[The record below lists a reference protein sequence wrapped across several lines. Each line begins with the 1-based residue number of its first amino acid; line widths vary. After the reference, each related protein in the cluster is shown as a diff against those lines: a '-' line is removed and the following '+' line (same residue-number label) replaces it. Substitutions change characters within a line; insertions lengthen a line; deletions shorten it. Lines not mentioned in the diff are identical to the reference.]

1 MAKYLNRLAAR
12 LAREALR
19 ESKAWVVSKKL
30 ILETDEG
37 DVELEKGDMV
47 DLGATPDGDL
57 AVKTNNAAVVVIADA
72 DLASKIADTVVSSDE
87 LSDVEFVTK
96 DAVDTVLDG
105 EPVDDVIGKMAD
117 DAPEADAAA
126 DTEVVDDK
134 AEVEVGECTV
144 AKKESVQA
152 KFDKFA
158 ANPIVFTKS
167 LKCEAIAIDEEDE
180 DPIDMAT
187 ISAEQIAKEPYFGY
201 DEFVARVSELG
212 GSVQPGE
219 VEKALDANGKMIGY
233 FDKTSSQGM
242 IYPESNFE
250 SEEDMMNVPAEA
262 EPLMNAPLEGEEA
275 EMTDVVEEALGC
287 YESSEMTGADY
298 MKMVESLKAAKLSES
313 TVAKIAGSFGTRTL
327 VEGCKVFDTKLGKTV
342 CIKESGVDADNWIV
356 ESGDEKRFTKRYFK
370 A

>member
-1 MAKYLNRLAAR
+1 MAKYLNRLSAR

-47 DLGATPDGDL
+47 DLGATPEGDL
-57 AVKTNNAAVVVIADA
+57 AVKSNAAAVVVVSDA

-96 DAVDTVLDG
+96 DAVDTVLNG

-117 DAPEADAAA
+117 EEPDAS
-126 DTEVVDDK
+126 
-134 AEVEVGECTV
+134 EVEVGECSV
-144 AKKESVQA
+144 VKKESVES
-152 KFDKFA
+152 KFEKFA

-167 LKCEAIAIDEEDE
+167 LKCESILVDEEDE
-180 DPIDMAT
+180 APIDLAT
-187 ISAEQIAKEPYFGY
+187 VSANPIAQEPFF
-201 DEFVARVSELG
+201 DLNLFAQRASELG
-212 GSVQPGE
+212 GSTQTGE
-219 VEKALDANGKMIGY
+219 VEKALDKDGKMIGY
-233 FDKTSSQGM
+233 FDKATNSGV
-242 IYPESNFE
+242 IYPESKFE
-250 SEEDMMNVPAEA
+250 SDEEMMNVSADA
-262 EPLMNAPLEGEEA
+262 EPIMSDPIADEDAMLD
-275 EMTDVVEEALGC
+275 TVEEALGC

-298 MKMVESLKAAKLSES
+298 MKMVESLKAANLSES
-313 TVAKIAGSFGTRTL
+313 TVAKVAGSFGTRSL
-327 VEGCKVFDTKLGKTV
+327 AEGCRVFDTVLGKTV
-342 CIKESGVDADNWIV
+342 CVKESGVDADNWIV

>member
-1 MAKYLNRLAAR
+1 MAKYLNRLSAR

-47 DLGATPDGDL
+47 DLGATPEGDL
-57 AVKTNNAAVVVIADA
+57 AVKSNAAAVVVIADA

-87 LSDVEFVTK
+87 LGDVEFVTK

-117 DAPEADAAA
+117 EEPEAS
-126 DTEVVDDK
+126 
-134 AEVEVGECTV
+134 EVEVAQV
-144 AKKESVQA
+144 DVDKKESVQA

-158 ANPIVFTKS
+158 ANPIAFTKS
-167 LKCEAIAIDEEDE
+167 LKCESILIDEEDE
-180 DPIDMAT
+180 EGINMAT
-187 ISAEQIAKEPYFGY
+187 LSQDSVAKEPFFGY
-201 DEFVARVSELG
+201 EEFVARVSELG

-233 FDKTSSQGM
+233 FDKATSQGV
-242 IYPESNFE
+242 IYPESGFE

-262 EPLMNAPLEGEEA
+262 EPLMGAPLEGEEA
-275 EMTDVVEEALGC
+275 EMTDAVEEALGC
-287 YESSEMTGADY
+287 YESSEMSGADY
-298 MKMVESLKAAKLSES
+298 MKMVESLKAANLSES
-313 TVAKIAGSFGTRTL
+313 TVAKIAGSFGNRTL
-327 VEGCKVFDTKLGKTV
+327 AEGCRVFDTVLGKNV
-342 CIKESGVDADNWIV
+342 CVKESGVDADNWIV

>member
-1 MAKYLNRLAAR
+1 MAKYLNRLSAR

-47 DLGATPDGDL
+47 DLGATPEGDL
-57 AVKTNNAAVVVIADA
+57 AVKSNAAAVVVITDA

-87 LSDVEFVTK
+87 LGDVEFVTK

-117 DAPEADAAA
+117 EEPEAS
-126 DTEVVDDK
+126 
-134 AEVEVGECTV
+134 EVEVAQV
-144 AKKESVQA
+144 DVDKKESVQA

-158 ANPIVFTKS
+158 ANPIAFTKS
-167 LKCEAIAIDEEDE
+167 LKCESILVDEADEE
-180 DPIDMAT
+180 PIDVAT
-187 ISAEQIAKEPYFGY
+187 MSQDSVAKEPFFGY
-201 DEFVARVSELG
+201 EEFVARVSELG

-233 FDKTSSQGM
+233 FDKATSQGM
-242 IYPESNFE
+242 IYPESGFE

-262 EPLMNAPLEGEEA
+262 EPLMGAPLEGEEA
-275 EMTDVVEEALGC
+275 EMTDAVEEALGC
-287 YESSEMTGADY
+287 YESSEMSGADY
-298 MKMVESLKAAKLSES
+298 MKMVESLKAANLSES
-313 TVAKIAGSFGTRTL
+313 TVAKIAGSFGNRTL
-327 VEGCKVFDTKLGKTV
+327 AEGCKVFDTVLGKNV
-342 CIKESGVDADNWIV
+342 CVKESGVDADNWIV

>member
-1 MAKYLNRLAAR
+1 MAKYLNRLSAR

-19 ESKAWVVSKKL
+19 ESNAWVVTKKL

-37 DVELEKGDMV
+37 DVELNKGDMV
-47 DLGATPDGDL
+47 DLGATPEGDL
-57 AVKTNNAAVVVIADA
+57 AVKSNAAAVVVIADA

-87 LSDVEFVTK
+87 LGDVEFVTK

-117 DAPEADAAA
+117 EEPE
-126 DTEVVDDK
+126 TT
-134 AEVEVGECTV
+134 EVEVGECSV

-158 ANPIVFTKS
+158 ANPVVFTKS
-167 LKCEAIAIDEEDE
+167 MKCESILVDEGDE
-180 DPIDMAT
+180 DPINLAT
-187 ISAEQIAKEPYFGY
+187 VSMDKVAKEPYFGY
-201 DEFVARVSELG
+201 EEFVARVSELG

-219 VEKALDANGKMIGY
+219 VEKALDKDGKIIGF
-233 FDKTSSQGM
+233 FDKASSQGM
-242 IYPESNFE
+242 IYPESQFE
-250 SEEDMMNVPAEA
+250 SDEEMNAVSA
-262 EPLMNAPLEGEEA
+262 EPEALMGDPLEGDEVAMEDA
-275 EMTDVVEEALGC
+275 VEEALGC

-298 MKMVESLKAAKLSES
+298 MKMIESLKAANLSES

-327 VEGCKVFDTKLGKTV
+327 AEGCRVFDTAFGKTV
-342 CIKESGVDADNWIV
+342 CVKESGVDADNWIA
-356 ESGDEKRFTKRYFK
+356 EANTEKSRFTKRYFK

>member
-1 MAKYLNRLAAR
+1 MAKYLNRLSAR

-47 DLGATPDGDL
+47 DLGATPEGDL
-57 AVKTNNAAVVVIADA
+57 AVKSNAAAVVVIADA

-87 LSDVEFVTK
+87 LGDVEFVTK

-117 DAPEADAAA
+117 EEPEAS
-126 DTEVVDDK
+126 
-134 AEVEVGECTV
+134 EVEVAQV
-144 AKKESVQA
+144 DVDKKESVQA

-158 ANPIVFTKS
+158 ANPIAFTKS
-167 LKCEAIAIDEEDE
+167 LKCESILIDEEDE
-180 DPIDMAT
+180 EGINMAT
-187 ISAEQIAKEPYFGY
+187 LSQDSVAKEPFFGY
-201 DEFVARVSELG
+201 EEFVARVSELG

-233 FDKTSSQGM
+233 FDKAASQGV
-242 IYPESNFE
+242 IYPESGFE

-262 EPLMNAPLEGEEA
+262 EPLMGAPLEGEEA
-275 EMTDVVEEALGC
+275 EMTDAVEEALGC
-287 YESSEMTGADY
+287 YESSEMSGADY
-298 MKMVESLKAAKLSES
+298 MKMVESLKAANLSES
-313 TVAKIAGSFGTRTL
+313 TVAKIAGSFGNRTL
-327 VEGCKVFDTKLGKTV
+327 AEGCRVFDTVLGKNV
-342 CIKESGVDADNWIV
+342 CVKESGVDADNWIV

>member
-1 MAKYLNRLAAR
+1 MAKYLNRLSAR

-47 DLGATPDGDL
+47 DLGATPEGDL
-57 AVKTNNAAVVVIADA
+57 AVKSNAAAVVVIADA

-87 LSDVEFVTK
+87 LGDVEFVTK

-117 DAPEADAAA
+117 EEPEAS
-126 DTEVVDDK
+126 
-134 AEVEVGECTV
+134 EVEVAQV
-144 AKKESVQA
+144 DVDKKESVQA

-158 ANPIVFTKS
+158 ANPIAFTKS
-167 LKCEAIAIDEEDE
+167 LKCESILIDEEDE
-180 DPIDMAT
+180 EGINMAT
-187 ISAEQIAKEPYFGY
+187 LSQDSVAKEPFFGY
-201 DEFVARVSELG
+201 EEFVARVSELG

-233 FDKTSSQGM
+233 FDKATSQGV
-242 IYPESNFE
+242 IYPESGFD

-262 EPLMNAPLEGEEA
+262 EPLMGAPLEGEEA
-275 EMTDVVEEALGC
+275 EMTDAVEEALGC
-287 YESSEMTGADY
+287 YESSEMSGADY
-298 MKMVESLKAAKLSES
+298 MKMVESLKAANLSES
-313 TVAKIAGSFGTRTL
+313 TVAKIAGSFGNRTL
-327 VEGCKVFDTKLGKTV
+327 AEGCRVFDTVLGKNV
-342 CIKESGVDADNWIV
+342 CVKESGVDADNWIV

>member
-1 MAKYLNRLAAR
+1 MAKYLNRLSAR

-47 DLGATPDGDL
+47 DLGATPEGDL
-57 AVKTNNAAVVVIADA
+57 AVKSNAAAVVVIADA

-87 LSDVEFVTK
+87 LGDVEFVTK

-117 DAPEADAAA
+117 EEPEAS
-126 DTEVVDDK
+126 
-134 AEVEVGECTV
+134 EVEVAEV
-144 AKKESVQA
+144 DVDKKESVQA

-158 ANPIVFTKS
+158 ANPISFTKS
-167 LKCEAIAIDEEDE
+167 LKCESILIDEEDE
-180 DPIDMAT
+180 EGINMAT
-187 ISAEQIAKEPYFGY
+187 LSQDSVAKEPFFGY
-201 DEFVARVSELG
+201 EEFVARVSELG

-233 FDKTSSQGM
+233 FDKATSQGM
-242 IYPESNFE
+242 IYPESGFE

-262 EPLMNAPLEGEEA
+262 EPLMGAPLEGEEA
-275 EMTDVVEEALGC
+275 EMTDAVEEALGC
-287 YESSEMTGADY
+287 YESSEMSGADY
-298 MKMVESLKAAKLSES
+298 MKMVESLKAANLSES
-313 TVAKIAGSFGTRTL
+313 TVAKIAGSFGNRTL
-327 VEGCKVFDTKLGKTV
+327 AEGCKVFDTVLGKNV
-342 CIKESGVDADNWIV
+342 CVKESGVDADNWIV

>member
-1 MAKYLNRLAAR
+1 MAKYINRLAAR
-12 LAREALR
+12 LAREKLA

-37 DVELEKGDMV
+37 DVELEKGDIV
-47 DLGATPDGDL
+47 DLGATPEGDL
-57 AVKTNNAAVVVIADA
+57 AVKSNSAAVVVIADA

-117 DAPEADAAA
+117 EEPETDG
-126 DTEVVDDK
+126 
-134 AEVEVGECTV
+134 VEVAQMNV
-144 AKKESVQA
+144 DKKESVQS
-152 KFDKFA
+152 KFDKFS
-158 ANPIVFTKS
+158 ANPMVFSKS
-167 LKCEAIAIDEEDE
+167 MKCESILIDEEDE
-180 DPIDMAT
+180 DPINMTT
-187 ISAEQIAKEPYFGY
+187 ISAEQTAKEPYFGY
-201 DEFVARVSELG
+201 EEFVARVSELG

-233 FDKTSSQGM
+233 FDKAASQGM
-242 IYPESNFE
+242 IYPESTFE
-250 SEEDMMNVPAEA
+250 TAEEMANVPAEA
-262 EPLMNAPLEGEEA
+262 EPLMDEPLEGEEA
-275 EMTDVVEEALGC
+275 EMSDAVEEALGC

-313 TVAKIAGSFGTRTL
+313 TVAKIAGSFGNRTL
-327 VEGCKVFDTKLGKTV
+327 AEGCRVFDTVLGKNV
-342 CIKESGVDADNWIV
+342 CVKESGVDADNWIV
-356 ESGDEKRFTKRYFK
+356 ESGEEKRFTKRYFK

>member
-1 MAKYLNRLAAR
+1 MAKYLNRLSAR

-47 DLGATPDGDL
+47 DLGATPEGDL
-57 AVKTNNAAVVVIADA
+57 ALKSNTAAVVVIADA

-87 LSDVEFVTK
+87 LGDVEFVTK

-117 DAPEADAAA
+117 EEPEAS
-126 DTEVVDDK
+126 
-134 AEVEVGECTV
+134 EVEVAQV
-144 AKKESVQA
+144 DVDKKESVQA

-158 ANPIVFTKS
+158 ANPIAFTKS
-167 LKCEAIAIDEEDE
+167 LKCESILIDEEDE
-180 DPIDMAT
+180 EGINMAT
-187 ISAEQIAKEPYFGY
+187 LSQDSVAKEPFFGY
-201 DEFVARVSELG
+201 EEFVARVSELG

-233 FDKTSSQGM
+233 FDKAASQGV
-242 IYPESNFE
+242 IYPESGFE

-262 EPLMNAPLEGEEA
+262 EPLMGAPLEGEEA
-275 EMTDVVEEALGC
+275 EMTDAVEEALGC
-287 YESSEMTGADY
+287 YESSEMSGADY
-298 MKMVESLKAAKLSES
+298 MKMVESLKAANLSES
-313 TVAKIAGSFGTRTL
+313 TVAKIAGSFGNRTL
-327 VEGCKVFDTKLGKTV
+327 AEGCRVFDTVLGKNV
-342 CIKESGVDADNWIV
+342 CVKESGVDADNWIV

>member
-1 MAKYLNRLAAR
+1 MAKYLNRLSAR
-12 LAREALR
+12 LARQALA

-47 DLGATPDGDL
+47 DLGATPEGDL
-57 AVKTNNAAVVVIADA
+57 AVKSNSAAVVVITDA

-117 DAPEADAAA
+117 EEP
-126 DTEVVDDK
+126 DTSD
-134 AEVEVGECTV
+134 VEVAQV
-144 AKKESVQA
+144 DVDKKESVQA

-158 ANPIVFTKS
+158 ANPMVFSKS
-167 LKCEAIAIDEEDE
+167 MKCESILVDEEDE
-180 DPIDMAT
+180 DPINMAT
-187 ISAEQIAKEPYFGY
+187 ISAEKTAKEPYFGY
-201 DEFVARVSELG
+201 EEFVARVSELG

-233 FDKTSSQGM
+233 FDKATSQGM
-242 IYPESNFE
+242 IYPETTFE
-250 SEEDMMNVPAEA
+250 SEEDLMNVPGEA
-262 EPLMNAPLEGEEA
+262 EPLMNDPLAGEGMEDE
-275 EMTDVVEEALGC
+275 VEEALSC
-287 YESSEMTGADY
+287 YESSEMSGADY
-298 MKMVESLKAAKLSES
+298 MKMVESLSAAKLSES
-313 TVAKIAGSFGTRTL
+313 TVAKIAGSFDSRRLT
-327 VEGCKVFDTKLGKTV
+327 EGCKVFDTVLGKNV
-342 CIKESGVDADNWIV
+342 CVKESGVDADNWIV
-356 ESGDEKRFTKRYFK
+356 ESGAEKRFTKRFFK

>member
-1 MAKYLNRLAAR
+1 MAKYLNRLSAR

-19 ESKAWVVSKKL
+19 ESKSWVVTKKL

-37 DVELEKGDMV
+37 DVELEKGDMI
-47 DLGATPDGDL
+47 DLGADENGDL
-57 AVKTNNAAVVVIADA
+57 AVKSNAAAVVIISDA

-105 EPVDDVIGKMAD
+105 EDIDDVVGKMAD
-117 DAPEADAAA
+117 EAPEA

-144 AKKESVQA
+144 TKKESVES

-158 ANPIVFTKS
+158 RNPIVCTKK
-167 LKCEAIAIDEEDE
+167 LACEAIAIDEEDE

-187 ISAEQIAKEPYFGY
+187 ISAEQTAKEPYFGY

-233 FDKTSSQGM
+233 FDKASSQGM
-242 IYPESNFE
+242 IYPESQFD
-250 SEEDMMNVPAEA
+250 SDEDMMNVPADAQPLET
-262 EPLMNAPLEGEEA
+262 EPLEDD
-275 EMTDVVEEALGC
+275 EMEMADVVEEALGC

-298 MKMVESLKAAKLSES
+298 IKMVESLKAAKLSES

-327 VEGCKVFDTKLGKTV
+327 AEGCKVFDTVLGKHV
-342 CIKESGVDADNWIV
+342 CVKESGVDADNWIA

>member
-1 MAKYLNRLAAR
+1 MAKYLNRLSAR

-37 DVELEKGDMV
+37 DVELEKGDVV
-47 DLGATPDGDL
+47 DLGATPEGDL
-57 AVKTNNAAVVVIADA
+57 AVKSNSAAVVVIADA

-117 DAPEADAAA
+117 EEP
-126 DTEVVDDK
+126 DTSD
-134 AEVEVGECTV
+134 VEVAQIDV
-144 AKKESVQA
+144 DKKESVQA

-158 ANPIVFTKS
+158 ANPIVFSKS
-167 LKCEAIAIDEEDE
+167 MKCESILVDEEDE
-180 DPIDMAT
+180 EPIDVAT
-187 ISAEQIAKEPYFGY
+187 MSMEQVAKEPYFGY
-201 DEFVARVSELG
+201 EEFVARVSELG

-233 FDKTSSQGM
+233 FDKAASQGM
-242 IYPESNFE
+242 IYPETQFE
-250 SEEDMMNVPAEA
+250 SEEDLMNVSAEA
-262 EPLMNAPLEGEEA
+262 EPLMDDPLVGDEMESCEA
-275 EMTDVVEEALGC
+275 VEEALRC
-287 YESSEMTGADY
+287 YESSEMKGSY
-298 MKMVESLKAAKLSES
+298 YVKMIESLKATKLSES

-327 VEGCKVFDTKLGKTV
+327 AEGCKVFDTVLGKNV
-342 CIKESGVDADNWIV
+342 CVKESGVDADNWIV
-356 ESGDEKRFTKRYFK
+356 ESGEEKRFTKRYFK

>member
-1 MAKYLNRLAAR
+1 MAKYLNRLSAR

-47 DLGATPDGDL
+47 DLGATPEGDL
-57 AVKTNNAAVVVIADA
+57 AVKSNAAAVVVIADA

-87 LSDVEFVTK
+87 LGDVEFVTK

-117 DAPEADAAA
+117 EEPEAS
-126 DTEVVDDK
+126 
-134 AEVEVGECTV
+134 EVEVAQV
-144 AKKESVQA
+144 DVDKKESVQA

-158 ANPIVFTKS
+158 ANPIAFTKS
-167 LKCEAIAIDEEDE
+167 LKCESILIDEEDE
-180 DPIDMAT
+180 EGINMAT
-187 ISAEQIAKEPYFGY
+187 LSQDSVAKEPFFGY
-201 DEFVARVSELG
+201 EEFVARVSELG

-233 FDKTSSQGM
+233 FDKAASQGM
-242 IYPESNFE
+242 IYPESGFE

-262 EPLMNAPLEGEEA
+262 EPLMGAPLEGEEA
-275 EMTDVVEEALGC
+275 EMTDAVEEALGC
-287 YESSEMTGADY
+287 YESSEMNGADY
-298 MKMVESLKAAKLSES
+298 MKMVESLKAANLSES
-313 TVAKIAGSFGTRTL
+313 TVAKIAGSFGNRTL
-327 VEGCKVFDTKLGKTV
+327 AEGCRVFDTVLGKNV
-342 CIKESGVDADNWIV
+342 CVKESGVDADNWIV

>member
-1 MAKYLNRLAAR
+1 MAKYLNRLSAR

-19 ESKAWVVSKKL
+19 ESKSWVVTKKL

-37 DVELEKGDMV
+37 DIELEKGDMI
-47 DLGATPDGDL
+47 DLGADENGDL
-57 AVKTNNAAVVVIADA
+57 AVKSNAAAVVIISDA

-105 EPVDDVIGKMAD
+105 EDIDDVVGKMAD
-117 DAPEADAAA
+117 EEVPAEA
-126 DTEVVDDK
+126 EEEK

-144 AKKESVQA
+144 ARKESVEA

-158 ANPIVFTKS
+158 RNPIVCTKK
-167 LKCEAIAIDEEDE
+167 LACEAIAIDEEDE

-187 ISAEQIAKEPYFGY
+187 ISQTTVAKEPFFGY
-201 DEFVARVSELG
+201 DEFAARVSELG
-212 GSVQPGE
+212 GSIQPGE
-219 VEKALDANGKMIGY
+219 VEKALDKDGKMIGY
-233 FDKTSSQGM
+233 FDKASSQGVV
-242 IYPESNFE
+242 YPESEFE
-250 SEEDMMNVPAEA
+250 SEEEMMNVSSDA
-262 EPLMNAPLEGEEA
+262 EPIMGEPLEGEEVA
-275 EMTDVVEEALGC
+275 VADSVEEALGC
-287 YESSEMTGADY
+287 YESSEMSGADY

-327 VEGCKVFDTKLGKTV
+327 AEGCKVFDTVLGKHV
-342 CIKESGVDADNWIV
+342 CVKESGVDADNWIA
-356 ESGDEKRFTKRYFK
+356 ESGAEKRFTKRYFK

>member
-1 MAKYLNRLAAR
+1 MAKYLNRLSAR

-37 DVELEKGDMV
+37 DVELEKGDVV
-47 DLGATPDGDL
+47 DLGATPEGDL
-57 AVKTNNAAVVVIADA
+57 AVKSNQAAVVVIADA

-87 LSDVEFVTK
+87 LGDVEFVTK

-117 DAPEADAAA
+117 EEPDSN
-126 DTEVVDDK
+126 
-134 AEVEVGECTV
+134 EVEVGECSV
-144 AKKESVQA
+144 AKKESVEA
-152 KFDKFA
+152 KFAKFA
-158 ANPIVFTKS
+158 ANPIAFTKS
-167 LKCEAIAIDEEDE
+167 LVCESILVDEDDE

-187 ISAEQIAKEPYFGY
+187 VSQDSVAKEPFFGY
-201 DEFVARVSELG
+201 EEFVSRVSELG

-233 FDKTSSQGM
+233 FDKAANQGM
-242 IYPESNFE
+242 IYPESEFE

-262 EPLMNAPLEGEEA
+262 EAVMTDPLEGEEA
-275 EMTDVVEEALGC
+275 EMTDAVEEALNC

-298 MKMVESLKAAKLSES
+298 VKMVESLKAANLSES

-327 VEGCKVFDTKLGKTV
+327 AEGCRVFDTTLGKTV
-342 CIKESGVDADNWIV
+342 CVKESGVDADNWIA
-356 ESGDEKRFTKRYFK
+356 ESGEEKRFTKRYFK

>member
-1 MAKYLNRLAAR
+1 MAKYINRLAAR
-12 LAREALR
+12 LAREKLR

-47 DLGATPDGDL
+47 DLGATPEGDL
-57 AVKTNNAAVVVIADA
+57 AVKSNAAAVVVIADA
-72 DLASKIADTVVSSDE
+72 DLASKIADSVVSSDE
-87 LSDVEFVTK
+87 LSDVEFVTR
-96 DAVDTVLDG
+96 DAVDTVLGG

-117 DAPEADAAA
+117 EAPAD
-126 DTEVVDDK
+126 EVPAEGEDEK

-144 AKKESVQA
+144 AKKESVES
-152 KFDKFA
+152 KFAKFA
-158 ANPIVFTKS
+158 ANPIVFNRS
-167 LKCEAIAIDEEDE
+167 LACESILVDEEDE
-180 DPIDMAT
+180 APMDIST
-187 ISAEQIAKEPYFGY
+187 ISQDSVAKEPFFGY
-201 DEFVARVSELG
+201 EEFVSRVSELG

-233 FDKTSSQGM
+233 FDKATSQGM
-242 IYPESNFE
+242 IYPESGFE

-262 EPLMNAPLEGEEA
+262 EPLMDEPLEGEEQ
-275 EMTDVVEEALGC
+275 EMTDAVEEALSC
-287 YESSEMTGADY
+287 YESSQMTGADY

-327 VEGCKVFDTKLGKTV
+327 AEGCKVFDTELGKTV
-342 CIKESGVDADNWIV
+342 CVKESGTDADNWIV
-356 ESGDEKRFTKRYFK
+356 ESGAEKRFTKRYFK

>member
-1 MAKYLNRLAAR
+1 MAKYLNRLSAR

-47 DLGATPDGDL
+47 DLGATPEGDL
-57 AVKTNNAAVVVIADA
+57 ALKSNTAAVVVIADA

-87 LSDVEFVTK
+87 LGDVEFVTK

-117 DAPEADAAA
+117 EEPEAS
-126 DTEVVDDK
+126 
-134 AEVEVGECTV
+134 EVEVAEV
-144 AKKESVQA
+144 DVDKKESVQA

-158 ANPIVFTKS
+158 ANPIAFTKS
-167 LKCEAIAIDEEDE
+167 LKCESILIDEEDE
-180 DPIDMAT
+180 GAIDMAT
-187 ISAEQIAKEPYFGY
+187 LSQDSVAKEPFFGY
-201 DEFVARVSELG
+201 EEFVARVSELG

-233 FDKTSSQGM
+233 FDKASSQGV
-242 IYPESNFE
+242 IYPESSFE

-262 EPLMNAPLEGEEA
+262 EPLMGAPLEGEEA
-275 EMTDVVEEALGC
+275 EMTDAVEEALGC
-287 YESSEMTGADY
+287 YESSEMSGADY
-298 MKMVESLKAAKLSES
+298 MKMVESLKAANLSES
-313 TVAKIAGSFGTRTL
+313 TVAKIAGSFGNRTL
-327 VEGCKVFDTKLGKTV
+327 AEGCKVFDTVLGKNV
-342 CIKESGVDADNWIV
+342 CVKESGVDADNWIV